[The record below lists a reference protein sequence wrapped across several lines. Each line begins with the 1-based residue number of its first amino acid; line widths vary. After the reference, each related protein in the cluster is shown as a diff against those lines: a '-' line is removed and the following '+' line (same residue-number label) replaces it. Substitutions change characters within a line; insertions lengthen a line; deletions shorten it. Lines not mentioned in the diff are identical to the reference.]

1 MTEKIL
7 VFDSKYMEDFID
19 LPGFS
24 AKEKDIY
31 HLKYG
36 CGEHAYFTDRQA
48 AEENEDQKQI
58 IPYVVIR
65 KGRKILAYMRSKKSG
80 EGRLHNKW
88 SIGIGGHINPEDD
101 TNKKIGINM
110 ILSNAVTRELLEELE
125 WGDTYDQTID
135 NTHEFGIL
143 YDDKDAV
150 GRVHIGYVLIVDIPE
165 TESEYPQPRED
176 TIADCQWFTLEEASQ
191 LMNLEGWST
200 IVIEAMLS
208 EPNNQIGD

>member
-7 VFDSKYMEDFID
+7 VFDAKYMDGFTN

-36 CGEHAYFTDRQA
+36 CGEHAYFTDRLA
-48 AEENEDQKQI
+48 AEENENQKQI

-65 KGRKILAYMRSKKSG
+65 KGNKVLAYMRSKKSG

-88 SIGIGGHINPEDD
+88 SIGIGGHINPKDN
-101 TNKKIGINM
+101 TNDKIGINM
-110 ILSNAVTRELLEELE
+110 ILSNAVTRELYEELE
-125 WGDTYDQTID
+125 WGDTYDQTIES
-135 NTHEFGIL
+135 TRELGIL
-143 YDDKDAV
+143 YDDKDPV
-150 GRVHIGYVLIVDIPE
+150 GRVHIGYVLIIDLPE
-165 TESEYPQPRED
+165 SETEYPQPRED
-176 TIADCQWFTLEEASQ
+176 TIADCQWFTLKQASQ

-200 IVIEAMLS
+200 IVVEAMLNES
-208 EPNNQIGD
+208 DNQISN